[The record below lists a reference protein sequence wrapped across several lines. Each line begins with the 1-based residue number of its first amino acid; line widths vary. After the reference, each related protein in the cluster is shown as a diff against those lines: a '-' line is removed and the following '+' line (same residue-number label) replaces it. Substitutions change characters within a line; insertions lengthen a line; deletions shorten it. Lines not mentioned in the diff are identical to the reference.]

1 MQVRTRY
8 APSPTGH
15 VHIGNIRVALFNWL
29 IARHCGG
36 VFLLRIEDTDRERST
51 PEAIEKNFEAMRWL
65 GIEADEE
72 PVYQSQRRE
81 AHLAAA
87 EELLEKG
94 LAYRSDFGSPEK
106 GEAIVFKMPG
116 RDMGF
121 NDEVKGELGKKADD
135 MKDLVIVRGDGNPV
149 FHLANVVDD
158 IFMGVNLVIRGDDHV
173 ENTYRH
179 LALYEALGAE
189 PPRFAHLP
197 MIVNAQ
203 GKPYSKRD
211 GDAYVGDFKAQ
222 GFEAEGLF
230 NYLALLG
237 WSPGDDREVMTREE
251 LIAAF
256 DFSGVQS
263 SPAQMDLRKLSWV
276 NGEKLKTL
284 PKEELAAKC
293 REVLVAAKIN
303 PDAADFDAVMGLM
316 GERLKLVADMP
327 AQAAYFF
334 GEDFPVDEKQFRK
347 RVQKD
352 GVKELLEA
360 VLAAFQALESWDPAA
375 LEQALLPVAE
385 SLGMDAGKLNPPL
398 RVAVTGLGGGPGIFE
413 TLEILGK
420 DVVLARLARVA
431 SSL

>member
-1 MQVRTRY
+1 MQVRTRF

-29 IARHCGG
+29 MARHSDGA
-36 VFLLRIEDTDRERST
+36 FLLRIEDTDMERST
-51 PEAIEKNFEAMRWL
+51 PEAIEKVFEALRWL
-65 GIEADEE
+65 GIEPDEE
-72 PVYQSQRRE
+72 PVYQSKRRE

-106 GEAIVFKMPG
+106 GEAIVFKMQET
-116 RDMGF
+116 DMAF
-121 NDEVKGELGKKADD
+121 SDEVKGDLGKKAED
-135 MKDLVIVRGDGNPV
+135 MKDLVIVRGDGSPV

-158 IFMGVNLVIRGDDHV
+158 IHMGVNLVIRGDDHV

-179 LALYEALGAE
+179 LALYKALGAE

-197 MIVNAQ
+197 MITNAQ

-211 GDAYVGDFKAQ
+211 GDAYVGDFRAH
-222 GFEAEGLF
+222 GFEADALF

-237 WSPGDDREVMTREE
+237 WSPGDDREVMTRDE

-276 NGEKLKTL
+276 NGEKLKSL
-284 PKEELAAKC
+284 PKDELAGKC
-293 REVLVAAKIN
+293 REELVKAGIN
-303 PDAADFDAVMGLM
+303 PDAAEFDAVMGLM
-316 GERLKLVADMP
+316 GERLKLASDMP
-327 AQAAYFF
+327 AQSAYFF
-334 GEDFPVDEKQFRK
+334 GEDYPVDAKQFRK
-347 RVQKD
+347 RVAKD
-352 GVKELLEA
+352 GVKELLG
-360 VLAAFQALESWDPAA
+360 AAATAWQGVESWTAEALEP
-375 LEQALLPVAE
+375 ALLPVAE
-385 SLGMDAGKLNPPL
+385 SLGIDPGKMNPPL
-398 RVAVTGLGGGPGIFE
+398 RVAVTGLGGGPGLFE
-413 TLEILGK
+413 VIECLGR

-431 SSL
+431 ASL